1 MLFNQKSIPI
11 LLSGFFLLASVANS
25 QAASLNLITP
35 APDDQIYQQT
45 ENSPCIIADTSCSN
59 PTGWTN
65 TVFPSGG
72 NVTEYDEMSPI
83 YTVGQIVDAIGGT
96 SFLVGID
103 VNRTNAQEP
112 PHRLLSFSMKINGVE
127 IDSYDVGPGDLS
139 VVNNGNG
146 FSDNLL
152 TGFTDLAGYNSG
164 DEVKFF
170 AALDQVNDGREQ
182 FFLINTDAP
191 PVPVPASGLLL
202 GFGLVGLGIWQRMIA
217 KKA

>member
-1 MLFNQKSIPI
+1 MLIFSRKTVQ
-11 LLSGFFLLASVANS
+11 LLLAGCFLLASAANS
-25 QAASLNLITP
+25 QAASLNLLAP
-35 APDDQIYQQT
+35 APDGQIYQQT

-59 PTGWTN
+59 PSGWTN

-72 NVTEYDEMSPI
+72 NQTEYDEMSPI
-83 YTVGQIVDAIGGT
+83 YTVGQIVDAIEGT

-103 VNRTNAQEP
+103 VNRTNAAEP
-112 PHRLLSFSMKINGVE
+112 PHRLLSFSMEINGME
-127 IDSYDVGPGDLS
+127 IDSYVGPGDLS

-152 TGFTDLAGYNSG
+152 TGFTDLSG
-164 DEVKFF
+164 FAATDEVKFF

-182 FFLINTDAP
+182 FFLINTNAP
-191 PVPVPASGLLL
+191 PVPVPSSGLLL
-202 GFGLVGLGIWQRMIA
+202 SFGLVGLGLWKRMVA